1 MELTDKKAFKRI
13 KNVPLSYLTS
23 RTSFHTLNQ
32 GKDMGIQ
39 TEKSWRRTLY
49 VIKTALGTSLTF
61 RNKQTAL
68 SWLDG
73 NRPMHE
79 TPNFNKLKAYE

>member
-1 MELTDKKAFKRI
+1 
-13 KNVPLSYLTS
+13 
-23 RTSFHTLNQ
+23 
-32 GKDMGIQ
+32 MGIQ

-49 VIKTALGTSLTF
+49 VIKTALGTFLTF

>member
-1 MELTDKKAFKRI
+1 
-13 KNVPLSYLTS
+13 
-23 RTSFHTLNQ
+23 
-32 GKDMGIQ
+32 MGIQ

-49 VIKTALGTSLTF
+49 VIKTVFGTSLTF

-68 SWLDG
+68 NWLAG

-79 TPNFNKLKAYE
+79 TLNYNKMKSC

>member
-1 MELTDKKAFKRI
+1 
-13 KNVPLSYLTS
+13 
-23 RTSFHTLNQ
+23 
-32 GKDMGIQ
+32 MGIQ